1 MSEGGAMPEMGAT
14 PEAEAE
20 RTRATPPEGEIGR
33 TLFVYRGPDRQP
45 LFYVVRPA
53 PDAPVHSEAGVEV
66 WGPAPG
72 GRGWR
77 PGRPGL
83 DPIAGLLPL
92 YRLGA
97 VEADRG
103 APVVFHPGER
113 DVYRATMAG
122 LAGVHTTT
130 VLGTG
135 HVARTDLDPLRGRD
149 VAVVREDSPG
159 GAAYAEELAARARGA
174 GARTVV
180 LLRLDEPDPGAATEA
195 WLHAGGTPAAWAAT
209 LEVAGIAPPPPADPV
224 AAQLARAE
232 PVPTAAP
239 APALVP
245 VRPVAEPSPL
255 PAGGEAADRFDL
267 GLLPEPL
274 RDFVAGA
281 AARAGCAADLP
292 AAAAMVA
299 LAAVTG
305 RALRVRPDPEGAET
319 VVPNLWGALVT
330 DAPLQ
335 AGPAVAEVL
344 SALDHL
350 EAEAHADFTRA
361 QAAWHARRAAY
372 RAAVQA
378 WRRRVRESPPE
389 SHALGSLAAVYPE
402 PPVRP
407 RRRRHQTA
415 TGRVDALV
423 RLLNGSPAGLLL
435 RADDLGAWLRRL
447 SRAGNEAERHFLL
460 RCWDGAAPG
469 LDYDG
474 PGGETLHCDHPC
486 LSVLGW
492 TSAETCRRLLTHP
505 ETGAAAA
512 DLLGRFAL
520 LVVDGAG
527 PAEPAGPDD
536 PEAARARALR
546 VFERLEALVR
556 PGAAPVVPFTPAAA
570 AHGAAWRKGLEG
582 RIRAGDALSP
592 HLAAQRKAMPALA
605 LLLYAAE
612 RADAGL
618 GPEAVPLAAAERATA
633 WCDRLAAH
641 ARRLHGA
648 EAPAVDGA
656 RALLE
661 HITAGELR
669 SPFTV
674 RDVYRRHWTGLGSP
688 DAARAAVAVLE
699 RHAYLAAEPVPTTA
713 RGGKPTRRYHVHP
726 EVESRSGSGLSEIQL
741 HN

>member
-1 MSEGGAMPEMGAT
+1 MS
-14 PEAEAE
+14 EAE
-20 RTRATPPEGEIGR
+20 RDPTRATPPEGEIGR
-33 TLFVYRGPDRQP
+33 TLFVYRGADRQP

-53 PDAPVHSEAGVEV
+53 PDAPVPADGGVTA

-77 PGRPGL
+77 PGL
-83 DPIAGLLPL
+83 DHLAGPLPL

-97 VEADRG
+97 VEGDPA
-103 APVVFHPGER
+103 AAVIFHPGER

-130 VLGTG
+130 VLGAG
-135 HVARTDLDPLRGRD
+135 HVARTDLSPVRGRD
-149 VAVVREDSPG
+149 VAVVAEDG
-159 GAAYAEELAARARGA
+159 AHGAAYAEEVAARAREA
-174 GARTVV
+174 GARRVV
-180 LLRLDEPDPGAATEA
+180 TLRLDEPDPGAATEV
-195 WLHAGGTPAAWAAT
+195 WLHAGGTHAAWAAT
-209 LEVAGIAPPPPADPV
+209 LEVAGISPSPSADPV
-224 AAQLARAE
+224 AAQLAGAW
-232 PVPTAAP
+232 AAP
-239 APALVP
+239 APLQAAPSEV
-245 VRPVAEPSPL
+245 VPVAEPSPL
-255 PAGGEAADRFDL
+255 PAGQGTAARFDP
-267 GLLPEPL
+267 GLLPEPF
-274 RDFVAGA
+274 RAFVEAA
-281 AARAGCAADLP
+281 AARAGCAPDLP
-292 AAAAMVA
+292 AVAAMVA
-299 LAAVTG
+299 LAAVAG
-305 RALRVRPDPEGAET
+305 RALRVRPDPGAAET

-330 DAPLQ
+330 DTPVQ
-335 AGPAVAEVL
+335 AGPAVASVL

-361 QAAWHARRAAY
+361 QATWRARRAAY
-372 RAAVQA
+372 RTAVQA

-389 SHALGSLAAVYPE
+389 RHALGALAAVYPE

-423 RLLNGSPAGLLL
+423 GLLNGSPAGLLL

-447 SRAGNEAERHFLL
+447 ARPGHEGERHFLL

-474 PGGETLHCDHPC
+474 PDGETAHCDHPC

-492 TSAETCRRLLTHP
+492 TSPEACRRLLSHP
-505 ETGAAAA
+505 ETGPAAA

-520 LVVDGAG
+520 LVVAEGPAAEPPEPDGGAG
-527 PAEPAGPDD
+527 PADTDG
-536 PEAARARALR
+536 RGRMLR

-570 AHGAAWRKGLEG
+570 AHGQAWRRALEA
-582 RIRAGDALSP
+582 RLRAGDPLAP

-605 LLLYAAE
+605 LLLHAAE
-612 RADAGL
+612 RADVER

-633 WCDRLAAH
+633 WCDWLVAN
-641 ARRLHGA
+641 ARRLHGV

-656 RALLE
+656 RTLLE
-661 HITAGELR
+661 RLAAGELP

-726 EVESRSGSGLSEIQL
+726 QVQHQAGHGPAELTLQ
-741 HN
+741 N